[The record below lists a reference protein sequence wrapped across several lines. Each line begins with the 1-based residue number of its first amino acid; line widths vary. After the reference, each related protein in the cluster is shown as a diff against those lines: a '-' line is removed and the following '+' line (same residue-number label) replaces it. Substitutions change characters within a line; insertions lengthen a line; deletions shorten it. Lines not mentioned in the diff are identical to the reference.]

1 MPKTWIATEVES
13 PIKDAHFVGEEKI
26 RIISKVL
33 YTGEKCISSKYMPN
47 CAVDSTKLN
56 AISIKASMNLVC
68 NVLQLFYCLKSF
80 IESNLLS

>member
-33 YTGEKCISSKYMPN
+33 YTGENVFQEIH
-47 CAVDSTKLN
+47 AKLR
-56 AISIKASMNLVC
+56 SG
-68 NVLQLFYCLKSF
+68 FYKIECYINKSF
-80 IESNLLS
+80 DEPYF